1 MFRAKR
7 RGFRERE
14 KEKGGEGYLRE
25 EGLGREREGWRGISK
40 GKDET
45 RV

>member
-1 MFRAKR
+1 MAKR

-14 KEKGGEGYLRE
+14 KEKGGEGYLRVKMRQE
-25 EGLGREREGWRGISK
+25 Y
-40 GKDET
+40 